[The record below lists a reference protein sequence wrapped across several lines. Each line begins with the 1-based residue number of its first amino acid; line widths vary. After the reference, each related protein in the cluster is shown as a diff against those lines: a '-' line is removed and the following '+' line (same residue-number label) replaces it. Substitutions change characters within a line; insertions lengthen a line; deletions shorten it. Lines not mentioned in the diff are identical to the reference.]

1 MDKLVLKSKSIREFS
16 LFLMILSFVVFY
28 FSDGLSKFLFR
39 SGTDFH
45 RLSQII
51 KALFTVIVLVYGI
64 VTLNRAKTN
73 ILIAIVLLVLNFLIG
88 QYFLSLKFNELDF
101 LENTNTLFK
110 YLFPFIFFFLVS
122 DIKKL
127 EVPPKS
133 LISVYKKIIG
143 LNNILLLIG
152 FIGGISFLSTYKGPW
167 RFGYDGLIFAQ
178 NEATFV
184 FIFAI
189 TTFYYRKFYLKK
201 KEIFFWIVLIP
212 SLLVATKGLYLFIV
226 LLLIFHIFMRVPLI
240 KMIPMVVSTF
250 ILGYF
255 LFSSVINKIL
265 INSYQVFMYMYDKGG
280 LLYALLSGRDAFI
293 NKKLVPLISDHWSFP
308 NFLFGGQDVKKFYIE
323 MGFFDLFLFFGLIG
337 SFLYLYVFYK
347 IFNLI
352 PFERKFKLF
361 FCFSLI
367 SIIATAGHFFE
378 SGIAG
383 LHFLFMLL
391 IIYFSSQKQNTI

>member
-1 MDKLVLKSKSIREFS
+1 MEKLIIKSESIQKISF
-16 LFLMILSFVVFY
+16 FILIFSFVIFY
-28 FSDGLSKFLFR
+28 FSDGLSKVLYR
-39 SGTDFH
+39 TGADFY
-45 RLSQII
+45 RYSQIV
-51 KALFTVIVLVYGI
+51 KALFTVIILVYGI
-64 VTLNRAKTN
+64 ITLNKSKAD
-73 ILIAIVLLVLNFLIG
+73 ILIVIILLVINFIIG
-88 QYFLSLKFNELDF
+88 QYFLSLKFHQLDF
-101 LENTNTLFK
+101 IENTNILFK
-110 YLFPFIFFFLVS
+110 YLFPYIFFFLVS

-280 LLYALLSGRDAFI
+280 LLYALLSGRDRFI
-293 NKKLVPLISDHWSFP
+293 NKKLVPLLTEYWSFP
-308 NFLFGGQDVKKFYIE
+308 NYLFGGQDIKEFYIE
-323 MGFFDLFLFFGLIG
+323 MGFDIFLFFGLVG

-347 IFNLI
+347 IFCLI

-361 FCFSLI
+361 FGLSLFT
-367 SIIATAGHFFE
+367 IIATAGHFFE

-383 LHFLFMLL
+383 IHFLFMLL
-391 IIYFSSQKQNTI
+391 IIHFSSQKQNAI